1 MGEPTDTG
9 ILIDRIEHWA
19 RVQPDETAMTFGDT
33 SYTWSQW
40 HRRLRQLSGALAGA
54 GIGPGDVVTFVDKNH
69 LSCMEVTY
77 AASAIGAANAIPN
90 WRLAGD
96 ELAYVL
102 ADSRA
107 RIVFVGAELA
117 GQVAAIRDQLPAVER
132 VIVVGSDLDSG
143 VADEFE
149 PWLAAAEPVGT
160 ASGLGVDATAVLLYS
175 SGTTG
180 KPKGVRLTH
189 ANLNAH
195 SAANLAALP
204 IEGEDVLL
212 VAMPLFH
219 VGGTCFAILGNHI
232 GRPSIFTREADAANL
247 FGALAKG
254 ANIAF
259 LVPPVLAAVL
269 AAGEQAIAGFAAL
282 RRVIYGAAP
291 MPLPLL
297 RSALAAWPDTE
308 FTQVYGMTELAG
320 VITTLLPEVHRDPAQ
335 EARMA
340 SGGVPLPGV
349 EMRIVDPTSLE
360 DVAPGEEGEL
370 WWRSAQTTP
379 GYWHRPD
386 ATAEAI
392 VDGGWLR
399 SGDIGRVD
407 DGGFVYIIDR
417 LKDMIITGGENV
429 YSPEVEHVL
438 IEHPAVADVAVIGIP
453 DARWGEA
460 IKAAVVLAP
469 GATAT
474 AEELIAYCRE
484 HLAKF
489 KCPASIDFL
498 DELPRNPTGKILKRT
513 LRQPYWEGRDTQVS

>member
-1 MGEPTDTG
+1 MSDSSGF
-9 ILIDRIEHWA
+9 LLDRVEHWA
-19 RVQPDETAMTFGDT
+19 RIQPDAVAVTFGDA
-33 SYTWSQW
+33 SFTWAQW
-40 HRRLRQLSGALAGA
+40 HQRLRRLSGALAGA
-54 GIGPGDVVTFVDKNH
+54 GIGAGDTVAFVDKNH
-69 LSCMEVTY
+69 LSCVEVTY

-102 ADSRA
+102 ADSQA

-117 GQVAAIRDQLPAVER
+117 AELDAIRDSLPTLER
-132 VIVVGSDLDSG
+132 VIIVGG
-143 VADEFE
+143 EADEFE

-160 ASGLGVDATAVLLYS
+160 APGMGVDATALLLYS

-180 KPKGVRLTH
+180 KPKGVQLTH

-195 SAANLAALP
+195 SAAVAEVLP
-204 IEGEDVLL
+204 FQDGDVLL

-219 VGGTCFAILGNHI
+219 VGGTCFAII
-232 GRPSIFTREADAANL
+232 GLDAGKPCVFTREADAANL
-247 FGALAKG
+247 FGALMKG

-259 LVPPVLAAVL
+259 LVPPVIAAVL

-282 RRVIYGAAP
+282 RRIIYGAAP

-297 RSALAAWPDTE
+297 RGALAAWPETE
-308 FTQVYGMTELAG
+308 FVQVYGMTELAG
-320 VITTLLPEVHRDPAQ
+320 VITTLLPDVHRDPAQ

-340 SGGVPLPGV
+340 SGGTPLPGV
-349 EMRIVDPTSLE
+349 EMRIVDPGTLQ

-370 WWRSAQTTP
+370 WWRSSQTTP

-386 ATAEAI
+386 ASAEAI

-399 SGDIGRVD
+399 SGDIGRAD
-407 DGGFVYIIDR
+407 DGGFVYIVDR

-429 YSPEVEHVL
+429 YSPEVEQVL
-438 IEHPAVADVAVIGIP
+438 IEHPAVADVAVIGVP
-453 DARWGEA
+453 DQRWGEA

-469 GATAT
+469 GAVASA
-474 AEELIAYCRE
+474 AELVEYCRE
-484 HLAKF
+484 RLANF
-489 KCPASIDFL
+489 KCPTSIDFL
-498 DELPRNPTGKILKRT
+498 DELPRNPTGKILKRK
-513 LRQPYWEGRDTQVS
+513 LRQPYWKGRSVQV